1 MKESAASPSA
11 TSLLHNEFPEGSI
24 EAKDLEH
31 LLHPTTNL
39 KQHEQ
44 VGPTVHERAEGI
56 YIWDNQG
63 NQYLEG
69 MAGLW
74 CTALGYGNEEL
85 AAVAAEQMKKMSYSQ
100 LFAGKTNEPSVLLAE
115 KLKSMAPFAADRV
128 FFGLS
133 GSDANDTQIKLMWYY
148 NNAMGRPEKKKIIS
162 RKRGYHGV
170 TIASG
175 SLTGLPP
182 FHNAFDLPMAGVL
195 HTSCPHYYSEAE
207 PGETESAFVD
217 RMVTNLEDMIA
228 REGAETIA
236 AFIAEPIMGAGG
248 VIVPPPGYYER
259 IQAVLSANDIL
270 FIDDEVICGFGRT
283 GQAFGAETFAIEPST
298 MSVAKAVSS
307 AYLPLSAV
315 LIPEYMYDAFTSVS
329 EELGNFGH
337 GFTYSGHPVCAAVA
351 LRNLEIMEEQDL
363 FAHAARVGEIL
374 QARLRNFEDHPL
386 VGEVRGSGLIAG
398 VELVKQAEP
407 RIPFAAADGVGA
419 YCAKACQDE
428 GLIVRNMGD
437 AIAFCP
443 PLVITEDQ
451 VDELST
457 KFERGLNA
465 TATWARR
472 NKFI

>member
-11 TSLLHNEFPEGSI
+11 TSLLHNEFPEDSI

-56 YIWDNQG
+56 YLWDNQG

-115 KLKSMAPFAADRV
+115 KLKAMAPFAADKV

-133 GSDANDTQIKLMWYY
+133 GSDANDTQVKLMWYY

-170 TIASG
+170 TVASG

-259 IQAVLSANDIL
+259 IQAVLKAKDIL

-386 VGEVRGSGLIAG
+386 VGEVRGSGLIAA

-407 RIPFAAADGVGA
+407 RVPFAAANGVGA
-419 YCAKACQDE
+419 YCAQACQDE

-437 AIAFCP
+437 AMAFCP

-465 TATWARR
+465 TATWARQNR
-472 NKFI
+472 FI